1 MEILLMMETF
11 PQWSM
16 IEYSMFGWWLV
27 LVCCCE
33 RKLLLVGWCWFGVR
47 EKYCWLAGEAASRTE

>member
-16 IEYSMFGWWLV
+16 TEYSLFGWWLV

-33 RKLLLVGWCWFGVR
+33 RKLLLVGW
-47 EKYCWLAGEAASRTE
+47 WLEAGAGLV